1 MGKKAKVGKLR
12 RDKFYH
18 LAKESGFRS
27 RAAFKLLQLNREHR
41 FLENARVLIDLC
53 AAPGGWLQVAEK
65 HMPISSLIIG
75 IDLAPIKPIPH
86 TITYQEDITS
96 EKCRQLLKKDLA
108 TFKADVILHDGAP
121 NVGKSWIHDAYQQN
135 VLTLN
140 ALKLA
145 TEFLRKGGTF
155 VTKMFRSKDYYSLL
169 WVFQQMFKRVDST
182 KPQASRNESAEI
194 FVVCQGYHAP
204 DKIDPKFLDYKHV
217 FTEVDN
223 DITEAQ
229 NKAKQRLKHP
239 EKIHPKS
246 RSENFLDLL
255 ATANEIVIDDDRL
268 LQHPKTTDE
277 IKECIKDIKVLGRRE
292 ITSILAWRRHMFA
305 SFYKKA
311 PLRTEATSEEKKVE
325 EETENGEKDEEDAD
339 IEEQL
344 LKLNEQQRKEAKRKR
359 KHVMKEKRKLRDRLA
374 LKMVLPGDVHDHETA
389 EGGKNDQGLFD
400 LEKIRTKK
408 QLLEISSAI
417 PDMNFGADQEVNSD
431 DDVYLGQGKNRIP
444 RVAYDREK
452 NNGDLASI
460 DIYKQYLDDEND
472 DEDDER
478 IPYDSE
484 RHQPKLDSDV
494 DDDESE
500 NDENNNDEW
509 DDDEENPLDMDIL
522 DAPTKSAKAKTVADV
537 WFEQDIFKQTLNDD
551 DNDEEFEL
559 ERKLNALKS
568 EGVPVLAKASKSI
581 LKNGKTDDSSDSEE
595 ESKPKKAKRSLD
607 KDGFEEVPI
616 GQPMKRVHLDAE
628 GLAIGHVM
636 AQSKKNREQL
646 IDHSYNRF
654 MGYGD
659 TEDLPKWFV
668 EEEKQ
673 HCRASLP
680 LTKELVQR
688 YKAKMREI
696 DERPSKKVSEAK
708 ARKKRR
714 ELRKLEK
721 VKKKAEPLLD
731 NPDLDNKER
740 NKQIKDLYRKYGVI
754 GQKKANV
761 KYVVAK
767 KSQRGASRPAGAKG
781 PYKVVDKRLKK
792 DKRAAKKR
800 SKFTKKNNS
809 AGKGKNQQ
817 RSGKNKKRTRRSGRR
832 NCINILAGIISVL
845 GFHFLLAVL
854 KRMHIHDTCGV
865 NNLHGMV
872 GIIAE
877 NTSIIVASIGDR
889 SGYLNYLTDS
899 CLSDGKLRSNSTQS
913 VYQAT
918 ALRMTLGMAV
928 VGRLVKSQD
937 FDDDSCGPIT
947 QTSTNF

>member
-1 MGKKAKVGKLR
+1 MGKKAKTGKLR

-65 HMPISSLIIG
+65 HMPVSSLIIG

-96 EKCRQLLKKDLA
+96 EKCRQLLKKDLS

-135 VLTLN
+135 VLTLS

-155 VTKMFRSKDYYSLL
+155 VTKLFRSKDYYSLL

-194 FVVCQGYHAP
+194 FVICSGYLAP

-217 FTEVDN
+217 FTDVDN

-229 NKAKQRLKHP
+229 NKAKLRLKHP
-239 EKIHPKS
+239 EKFIRS
-246 RSENFLDLL
+246 REGYPEGDYTLYHKLEATKFIQSETFLDLL

-268 LQHPKTTDE
+268 LQHPKTTEE

-292 ITSILAWRRHMFA
+292 ITLILAWRRHMHA

-311 PLRTEATSEEKKVE
+311 LPQVEVPTTEKKPVKEGE
-325 EETENGEKDEEDAD
+325 EIENDEKDEEDDD

-374 LKMVLPGDVHDHETA
+374 LKMILPGDIHDHETT

-400 LEKIRTKK
+400 LEKIKTKK

-417 PDMNFGADQEVNSD
+417 PDMNFGADQEVHDD
-431 DDVYLGQGKNRIP
+431 DDVYMGQGKNRIP
-444 RVAYDREK
+444 RVSYDK
-452 NNGDLASI
+452 DKSNGDLSSI
-460 DIYKQYLDDEND
+460 DIYKQYLGDD
-472 DEDDER
+472 DEDDEDDEA
-478 IPYDSE
+478 IPYNSE
-484 RHQPKLDSDV
+484 RRQTKLDSDV
-494 DDDESE
+494 DDEDSE
-500 NDENNNDEW
+500 NDENDNNEWEDE
-509 DDDEENPLDMDIL
+509 EENPLDMDIL
-522 DAPTKSAKAKTVADV
+522 DASTKSAKAKTVADV
-537 WFEQDIFKQTLNDD
+537 WFEQDIFKQTLNE
-551 DNDEEFEL
+551 DNDDEEFEL

-568 EGVPVLAKASKSI
+568 DGVSILAKSSKSI
-581 LKNGKTDDSSDSEE
+581 LKNTKADDSSDSEE
-595 ESKPKKAKRSLD
+595 DSKPKKNKRALNND
-607 KDGFEEVPI
+607 EFEEVPI
-616 GQPMKRVHLDAE
+616 DHPMKRIHLDPN
-628 GLAIGHVM
+628 GLALGHVM
-636 AQSKKNREQL
+636 AQSKRNREQVV
-646 IDHSYNRF
+646 DHSYNRY

-659 TEDLPKWFV
+659 VEGLPKWFV

-680 LTKELVQR
+680 LTKELVER

-714 ELRKLEK
+714 EIRKLEK
-721 VKKKAEPLLD
+721 VKKKAEPLLE
-731 NPDLDNKER
+731 NADLDNTER

-754 GQKKANV
+754 GQKKVDV

-767 KSQRGASRPAGAKG
+767 KSQRGANRPSGAKG

-792 DKRAAKKR
+792 DKRAAKKQA
-800 SKFTKKNNS
+800 KFNKKKQSGGKGTKQQQK
-809 AGKGKNQQ
+809 AGKKQQQKAGK
-817 RSGKNKKRTRRSGRR
+817 SKKRT
-832 NCINILAGIISVL
+832 
-845 GFHFLLAVL
+845 
-854 KRMHIHDTCGV
+854 
-865 NNLHGMV
+865 
-872 GIIAE
+872 
-877 NTSIIVASIGDR
+877 
-889 SGYLNYLTDS
+889 
-899 CLSDGKLRSNSTQS
+899 
-913 VYQAT
+913 
-918 ALRMTLGMAV
+918 
-928 VGRLVKSQD
+928 
-937 FDDDSCGPIT
+937 
-947 QTSTNF
+947 

>member
-1 MGKKAKVGKLR
+1 MGKKAKTGKLR

-65 HMPISSLIIG
+65 HMPVASLIIG
-75 IDLAPIKPIPH
+75 VDLAPIKPIPH

-96 EKCRQLLKKDLA
+96 EKCRQLLKKDLG

-145 TEFLRKGGTF
+145 TEFLRKGGIF
-155 VTKMFRSKDYYSLL
+155 VTKLFRSKDYYSLL

-194 FVVCQGYHAP
+194 FVVCQGYLAP

-223 DITEAQ
+223 DVTEAQ
-229 NKAKQRLKHP
+229 NKAKLRLKHP
-239 EKIHPKS
+239 EKFIRS
-246 RSENFLDLL
+246 REGYPEGDYTLYHKLDATKFIQSENFLDHL
-255 ATANEIVIDDDRL
+255 ATANEIILDDERI
-268 LQHPKTTDE
+268 LQHPQTTSE

-292 ITSILAWRRHMFA
+292 ITLILAWRRHLAA
-305 SFYKKA
+305 SLFKKTL
-311 PLRTEATSEEKKVE
+311 PSIEQQLDETKKEEK
-325 EETENGEKDEEDAD
+325 TEKDQDDENDEDDDIDKD

-359 KHVMKEKRKLRDRLA
+359 KHIMKEKRKIRDRLA
-374 LKMVLPGDVHDHETA
+374 LKMILPGDIHDHETA

-400 LEKIRTKK
+400 LEKIKTKK
-408 QLLEISSAI
+408 QLLEISAAL
-417 PDMNFGADQEVNSD
+417 PDIDLRIDHNINND
-431 DDVYLGQGKNRIP
+431 DDVYLGQEKNRIP
-444 RVAYDREK
+444 RVSYDKDK
-452 NNGDLASI
+452 NNHDLSSI
-460 DIYKQYLDDEND
+460 EIYKQYLDE
-472 DEDDER
+472 DEDDKNQS

-484 RHQPKLDSDV
+484 QRPVKLDSDI

-500 NDENNNDEW
+500 NEDNDNNEWEDE
-509 DDDEENPLDMDIL
+509 EENPLDMDII
-522 DAPTKSAKAKTVADV
+522 DASTKSAKAKTVADI
-537 WFEQDIFKQTLNDD
+537 WFEQDIFKQTLQD
-551 DNDEEFEL
+551 DNDDEEFEL

-568 EGVPVLAKASKSI
+568 DGISILGKPSKST
-581 LKNGKTDDSSDSEE
+581 LKTKKNDDLSESE
-595 ESKPKKAKRSLD
+595 DDDKPKKSKRALND
-607 KDGFEEVPI
+607 DGFEEVPI
-616 GQPMKRVHLDAE
+616 DQPMKRIHLDAE
-628 GLAIGHVM
+628 DLALGHVM
-636 AQSKKNREQL
+636 AQSKRNREQL

-659 TEDLPKWFV
+659 IEGLPTWFI

-680 LTKELVQR
+680 VTKELVER
-688 YKAKMREI
+688 YKAKMKEI
-696 DERPSKKVSEAK
+696 DQRPTKKVAEAK

-721 VKKKAEPLLD
+721 VKKKAEPLLE
-731 NPDLDNKER
+731 NADLDDKER

-754 GQKKANV
+754 GQKKPNV

-767 KSQRGASRPAGAKG
+767 KSQRGAARPSGAKG

-792 DKRAAKKR
+792 DKRAAKQR
-800 SKFTKKNNS
+800 NKFNKNKQSNRKGHKQQKSSKNNNR
-809 AGKGKNQQ
+809 KN
-817 RSGKNKKRTRRSGRR
+817 RT
-832 NCINILAGIISVL
+832 
-845 GFHFLLAVL
+845 
-854 KRMHIHDTCGV
+854 
-865 NNLHGMV
+865 
-872 GIIAE
+872 
-877 NTSIIVASIGDR
+877 
-889 SGYLNYLTDS
+889 
-899 CLSDGKLRSNSTQS
+899 
-913 VYQAT
+913 
-918 ALRMTLGMAV
+918 
-928 VGRLVKSQD
+928 
-937 FDDDSCGPIT
+937 
-947 QTSTNF
+947 